1 MRSTWQRQTK
11 LKKTLTAAIL
21 TTTLIIWA
29 TSCTSS
35 PKNKNVIIKAPD
47 PVDADGVLVI
57 KTLHAGDV
65 YLVPEDGVYLP
76 AWYWRKVF
84 DYIVDTQAAQGN
96 VIKDEKK

>member
-1 MRSTWQRQTK
+1 M
-11 LKKTLTAAIL
+11 
-21 TTTLIIWA
+21 TLIIWA

-35 PKNKNVIIKAPD
+35 PKNNAVKIKAPD

-57 KTLHAGDV
+57 KTLHSGDV
-65 YLVPEDGVYLP
+65 FLAPEDGVYLP

-84 DYIVDTQAAQGN
+84 NYIVDTQAAQGN